1 MAKKKKKKTS
11 NKKSSP
17 VFGEGVNAFKG
28 EVIKTADYN
37 EAHGE
42 PALRSAAAAE
52 ILAPIKE
59 HRLNEPDMTRCSKC
73 GHKCHCESKKP
84 CGYKTWSGAIAG
96 AEAVDYKDSQECK
109 CKKCHHAEVV
119 KDFPKKKKKRL
130 AKASL
135 INLLDS
141 KRFGKGAVKNETV

>member
-11 NKKSSP
+11 KKKISNL
-17 VFGEGVNAFKG
+17 FEG

-37 EAHGE
+37 KAHGLVEE
-42 PALRSAAAAE
+42 PALRSAAE

-73 GHKCHCESKKP
+73 GHKCHCDSKKP
-84 CGYKTWSGAIAG
+84 FVYRTWIGEVG
-96 AEAVDYKDSQECK
+96 TNPPETKEHK
-109 CKKCHHAEVV
+109 CNKCHHAEVV
-119 KDFPKKKKKRL
+119 KDFPKKKKKRI

-135 INLLDS
+135 IDLLDR

>member
-11 NKKSSP
+11 KKKISNL
-17 VFGEGVNAFKG
+17 FEG

-37 EAHGE
+37 KAHGLVEE
-42 PALRSAAAAE
+42 PALRSAAAE

-59 HRLNEPDMTRCSKC
+59 HRLNEPDMTRCSNC

-84 CGYKTWSGAIAG
+84 CGYRTWSGTVG
-96 AEAVDYKDSQECK
+96 GEADSTQECE
-109 CKKCHHAEVV
+109 CKKCHHAEAV
-119 KDFPKKKKKRL
+119 KDFPKKKKKRI

-135 INLLDS
+135 IDLLDR

>member
-11 NKKSSP
+11 NKKQSSLC
-17 VFGEGVNAFKG
+17 EG

-37 EAHGE
+37 KAHGLVE
-42 PALRSAAAAE
+42 EQPALRSAAAE

-59 HRLNEPDMTRCSKC
+59 HRLNEPDMTRCSNC

-84 CGYKTWSGAIAG
+84 CGYKTWSGTVG
-96 AEAVDYKDSQECK
+96 GEADNTQECE
-109 CKKCHHAEVV
+109 CKKCHHAEAV
-119 KDFPKKKKKRL
+119 KDFPKKKKKRI

-135 INLLDS
+135 IDLLDR

>member
-11 NKKSSP
+11 KKKISNL
-17 VFGEGVNAFKG
+17 FEG

-37 EAHGE
+37 KAHGLVE
-42 PALRSAAAAE
+42 EQPALRSAAAE

-59 HRLNEPDMTRCSKC
+59 HRLNEPDMTRCSNC

-84 CGYKTWSGAIAG
+84 CGYKTWSGTVG
-96 AEAVDYKDSQECK
+96 GEADNTQECE
-109 CKKCHHAEVV
+109 CKKCHHAEAV
-119 KDFPKKKKKRL
+119 KDFPKKKKKRI

-135 INLLDS
+135 IDLLDR

>member
-11 NKKSSP
+11 NKKQSSL
-17 VFGEGVNAFKG
+17 FEG

-37 EAHGE
+37 KAHGIVE
-42 PALRSAAAAE
+42 EQPALRSAAAE

-59 HRLNEPDMTRCSKC
+59 HRLNEPDMTICSKC
-73 GHKCHCESKKP
+73 GHKCHCDSKKP
-84 CGYKTWSGAIAG
+84 FVYRRWTGEVGTNPPETIEY
-96 AEAVDYKDSQECK
+96 E
-109 CKKCHHAEVV
+109 CKKCHHTEVF
-119 KDFPKKKKKRL
+119 KNFPKKKKKRI

-135 INLLDS
+135 IDLLDR

>member
-1 MAKKKKKKTS
+1 MAKKKKKTS
-11 NKKSSP
+11 KKKVSNL
-17 VFGEGVNAFKG
+17 FEG

-37 EAHGE
+37 KAHGLVE
-42 PALRSAAAAE
+42 EQPALRSAAAE

-73 GHKCHCESKKP
+73 GHKCHCDSKKP
-84 CGYKTWSGAIAG
+84 FVYRTWIGEVG
-96 AEAVDYKDSQECK
+96 TNPPETKEHK
-109 CKKCHHAEVV
+109 CNKCHHAEVV
-119 KDFPKKKKKRL
+119 KDFPKKKKKRI

-135 INLLDS
+135 IDLLDR

>member
-11 NKKSSP
+11 KKKQSSL
-17 VFGEGVNAFKG
+17 FEG

-37 EAHGE
+37 EAHGLVEE
-42 PALRSAAAAE
+42 PALRSAAE

-59 HRLNEPDMTRCSKC
+59 HRLNEPDMTRCSNC

-84 CGYKTWSGAIAG
+84 CGYKTWSGVVG
-96 AEAVDYKDSQECK
+96 TTGDSQECE

-119 KDFPKKKKKRL
+119 KEFPKKKKKRV

-135 INLLDS
+135 IDLLDR
-141 KRFGKGAVKNETV
+141 KRFGTGAVK